1 VRPVTPALYLNSG
14 GPASSSNLPEGELEG
29 ERPSGLLRRVKC
41 APRWDRCMIRCMSNV
56 SGEVREVSES
66 AAVYACA
73 SEGSE
78 WAFRQLWLTSLLT
91 DSLTY

>member
-1 VRPVTPALYLNSG
+1 
-14 GPASSSNLPEGELEG
+14 
-29 ERPSGLLRRVKC
+29 
-41 APRWDRCMIRCMSNV
+41 MIRCMSNV